1 MSQSQEHQAQGY
13 WSSLYLVEKEELIFP
28 SLFGLLSVF
37 STSQKKILQKFHFS
51 LDGEGKKSKIVSVVT
66 VGPANR

>member
-1 MSQSQEHQAQGY
+1 M
-13 WSSLYLVEKEELIFP
+13 YLVEKEELIFP

-51 LDGEGKKSKIVSVVT
+51 LDGEGKKSKIVSVIT